1 MSGRIF
7 ALHAVGTP
15 GLFALVLG
23 GLGFFATLAAT
34 RLGARS
40 SGPGGKSSGVSAAG
54 ILLQMLGFFSVGFG
68 PVSATLPAAGLP
80 AVAEGAAVAL
90 LMAGSVLLFG
100 SAARTMGANWSLIAR
115 TRADHQLVTS
125 GVFARLRHPIYTAM
139 ALFLIALAVAL
150 GHEAHL
156 AAGAPLFAVGT
167 WIRVREEEKLL
178 RAQFGDA
185 YDLYAERVKRFV
197 PGLL

>member
-1 MSGRIF
+1 MNGSMFG
-7 ALHAVGTP
+7 LQPVGTP
-15 GLFALVLG
+15 GLVALILG
-23 GLGFFATLAAT
+23 GLGFFATLAVT
-34 RLGARS
+34 RLGAGS
-40 SGPGGKSSGVSAAG
+40 SGSGGKKSARSVVG
-54 ILLQMLGFFSVGFG
+54 IFLQMLGFAATGFG
-68 PVSATLPAAGLP
+68 PVRATLAATGAPAL
-80 AVAEGAAVAL
+80 AEAAAVAA

-125 GVFARLRHPIYTAM
+125 GVFAHLRHPIYTAM
-139 ALFLIALAVAL
+139 ALSLIALAIAL

-156 AAGAPLFAVGT
+156 LVGAPLFAVGT

-178 RAQFGDA
+178 RGQFGDA
-185 YDLYAERVKRFV
+185 YDRYAASVKRFL